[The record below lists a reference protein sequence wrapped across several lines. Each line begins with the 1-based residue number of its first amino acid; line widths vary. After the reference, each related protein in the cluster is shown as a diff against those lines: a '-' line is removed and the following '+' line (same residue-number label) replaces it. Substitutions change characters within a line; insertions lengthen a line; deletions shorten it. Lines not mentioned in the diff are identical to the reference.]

1 MCFLLYSYD
10 SMCLIADCKTQVFF
24 QTVVKCARLPA
35 SHLLL
40 PFICCMKKLTCL
52 LLLFLP
58 FFRNV
63 SAQDSSCHLRISLLT
78 CAPGAELYST
88 FGHTALRIQD
98 STRGTDIVYNYGT
111 FDFND
116 PHFYTKFI
124 RGKLDYS
131 LSVDKFPEFMYE
143 YQYFQRSVQEQEM
156 NLTCAQKQEI
166 ITALNTNL
174 QGSNRYYK
182 YDFIYDNCTTRVRDL
197 IFRSLPG
204 SGEKNNLV
212 PEGTTARNLIHS
224 YLDKGGEPWSKL
236 GIDILLGEK
245 LDKPVDNNVA
255 MFLPE
260 YLLKGIDSATI
271 NNTQPVVRQ
280 KQTLLNAA
288 TPIEYTGKYVPLII
302 FTIICGLIA
311 SLYFLPYQRAKTIC
325 RLIDSFLLYLTGL
338 LGLLLLFMWW
348 GTDHR
353 MTKDNFNLLWALPTN
368 IIAVLFLWK
377 KPLWLR
383 NYFYVAFV
391 LTALLLIGW
400 WWLPQELNISLV
412 PLVFLMLYR
421 YGNLAMKRDSEPRR
435 R

>member
-1 MCFLLYSYD
+1 M
-10 SMCLIADCKTQVFF
+10 K
-24 QTVVKCARLPA
+24 P
-35 SHLLL
+35 LLL
-40 PFICCMKKLTCL
+40 L

-58 FFRNV
+58 FFQSV

-98 STRGTDIVYNYGT
+98 STGGTDLVYNYGT

-116 PHFYTKFI
+116 PQFYTKFV
-124 RGKLDYS
+124 RGKLDYT
-131 LSVDKFPEFMYE
+131 LSVDKFPDFMNE
-143 YQYFQRSVQEQEM
+143 YQEDQRSVQEQWL
-156 NLTCAQKQEI
+156 NLTCREKDQI
-166 ITALNTNL
+166 IRALAINM

-182 YDFIYDNCTTRVRDL
+182 YDFVYDNCTTRIRDL
-197 IFRSLPG
+197 LFHSLPG
-204 SGEKNNLV
+204 SSVKNSLV
-212 PEGTTARNLIHS
+212 PNGTTARNLIYS

-236 GIDILLGEK
+236 GIDILLGAK

-260 YLLKGIDSATI
+260 YLLKGIDSANI
-271 NNTQPVVRQ
+271 NHTQPIVRQ

-288 TPIEYTGKYVPLII
+288 TPIEATGKYVPFIMFAI
-302 FTIICGLIA
+302 VCSLIA
-311 SLYFLPYQRAKTIC
+311 SLYFLPYGRVKTIC
-325 RLIDSFLLYLTGL
+325 RFMDSFLLYLTGL
-338 LGLLLLFMWW
+338 LGLLLVFMWW

-353 MTKDNFNLLWALPTN
+353 MTKDNYNLLWALPTN

-377 KPLWLR
+377 GPQWLR
-383 NYFYVAFV
+383 NYFYFAFL
-391 LTALLLIGW
+391 LTALLLISW

-421 YGNLAMKRDSEPRR
+421 YGNLAMKRNAYNR
-435 R
+435 